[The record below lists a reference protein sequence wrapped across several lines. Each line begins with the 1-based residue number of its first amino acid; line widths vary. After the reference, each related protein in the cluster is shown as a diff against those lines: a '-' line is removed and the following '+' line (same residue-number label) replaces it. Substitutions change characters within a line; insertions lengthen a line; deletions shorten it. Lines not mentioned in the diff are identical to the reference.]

1 MPNDC
6 EEALRTFVR
15 MPTPIDNAEAYSAG
29 DLLRELNQRGFSGR
43 GFKAVAIGRAM
54 KNMGFES
61 KKIRGTFKYSVVLA
75 DYDRQKRERID
86 DAIPEDEKP
95 F

>member
-1 MPNDC
+1 M
-6 EEALRTFVR
+6 
-15 MPTPIDNAEAYSAG
+15 
-29 DLLRELNQRGFSGR
+29 LL
-43 GFKAVAIGRAM
+43 K
-54 KNMGFES
+54 KMGFDS
-61 KKIRGTFKYSVVLA
+61 RKINGTYKYNVVLA